1 MSRSVR
7 VVVVTCCLAF
17 VVVAAHVALAQQEGS
32 ESARKVVRRVSPTY
46 PDLARRMN
54 ITGSVKL
61 EVTVAANGSPKNPK
75 VVGGHPLLVQSAI
88 DAINEWRWLPGQETK
103 ELVEFKFVPE

>member
-1 MSRSVR
+1 MSRVAS
-7 VVVVTCCLAF
+7 VVVVACCLVFIVSAT
-17 VVVAAHVALAQQEGS
+17 HVALAQEGS
-32 ESARKVVRRVSPTY
+32 ESRKVVHRVTPTY
-46 PDLARRMN
+46 PDLARRMS

-88 DAINEWRWLPGQETK
+88 DAIIEWRWAPGQETK
-103 ELVEFKFVPE
+103 EFVEFKFSPPE

>member
-1 MSRSVR
+1 MSRSVT
-7 VVVVTCCLAF
+7 VVVVACCLGF
-17 VVVAAHVALAQQEGS
+17 VAGATHLGFAQQEGS
-32 ESARKVVRRVSPTY
+32 DTRKVVHRVSPAY

-88 DAINEWRWLPGQETK
+88 DAINEWRWVPGQETK
-103 ELVEFKFVPE
+103 ELVEFKFSPD

>member
-1 MSRSVR
+1 MSRVAS
-7 VVVVTCCLAF
+7 VVVVACCLVFIVSAT
-17 VVVAAHVALAQQEGS
+17 HVALAQEGS
-32 ESARKVVRRVSPTY
+32 ESARKVVHRVTPTY
-46 PDLARRMN
+46 PDLARRMS

-88 DAINEWRWLPGQETK
+88 DAINEWRWAPGQETK
-103 ELVEFKFVPE
+103 EFVEFKFSPPE